1 MEGRS
6 VALPGGRDPS
16 IFTCARLH
24 AGVVRG
30 SKHFEH
36 LHHIVQPVV
45 AELVEDEREE
55 RDDSDYGEDQLGVL
69 LHLGEKR
76 VIRRSS
82 LRARHS
88 DLKKAEKLYKA
99 EVVVYLSNFQTG
111 RQQLLLLT
119 AQAHQTSHRL
129 TCRSF
134 SETSSIQSVCNQA
147 VSRSAAAATDSICAD
162 QSLPRKSSS

>member
-24 AGVVRG
+24 AGVVWG

-82 LRARHS
+82 LRAGHS
-88 DLKKAEKLYKA
+88 DL
-99 EVVVYLSNFQTG
+99 SNFRTG

-162 QSLPRKSSS
+162 QSSRRKSSS

>member
-6 VALPGGRDPS
+6 VALPGGREPS

-55 RDDSDYGEDQLGVL
+55 RDARDQGEDQLGVL
-69 LHLGEKR
+69 LHLAEKR

-82 LRARHS
+82 LCTGHS
-88 DLKKAEKLYKA
+88 DLKQAERG
-99 EVVVYLSNFQTG
+99 VQ
-111 RQQLLLLT
+111 
-119 AQAHQTSHRL
+119 
-129 TCRSF
+129 
-134 SETSSIQSVCNQA
+134 
-147 VSRSAAAATDSICAD
+147 SRSGCLPFPLPDWSAATAPPHSSGSSDFSP
-162 QSLPRKSSS
+162 SHLPLIFGNQFHPKCLQPSSFAKCCCTDRQHLC

>member
-6 VALPGGRDPS
+6 VALPGGREPS

-55 RDDSDYGEDQLGVL
+55 RDDSDQGEDQLCVL
-69 LHLGEKR
+69 LHLAEKR

-82 LRARHS
+82 LRTGHS
-88 DLKKAEKLYKA
+88 DLLH
-99 EVVVYLSNFQTG
+99 FQTG

-119 AQAHQTSHRL
+119 AQVHQTSHRL

-147 VSRSAAAATDSICAD
+147 VSRSAAAPTDSICAD
-162 QSLPRKSSS
+162 QSLRRKSSS